1 MVERCK
7 PALIVGGETEAGN
20 FISQCIRIAGSFLLY
35 PAFGS
40 GCYLPGDD
48 KSLWAECGYGPGDAG
63 RDSYV
68 GVPQLT
74 CCRVSTDLTQLNNN
88 VH

>member
-1 MVERCK
+1 MVKRCK
-7 PALIVGGETEAGN
+7 PALIVGGGNEAGN
-20 FISQCIRIAGSFLLY
+20 FTSQCIRLAGSFLLC
-35 PAFGS
+35 PAFDS
-40 GCYLPGDD
+40 GRYLPGDD
-48 KSLWAECGYGPGDAG
+48 KPLWAECGYGFGNAG